1 MRDKEKETDK
11 SVSFSYKRALL
22 YFKVIKQ
29 LRVLDHF
36 MDTIIIYAKSHIC
49 YNELASADRF
59 SSVMD
64 ALKENDLGKRQQT
77 K

>member
-1 MRDKEKETDK
+1 M
-11 SVSFSYKRALL
+11 Y
-22 YFKVIKQ
+22 
-29 LRVLDHF
+29 F

-49 YNELASADRF
+49 YNELAAAERC

-64 ALKENDLGKRQQT
+64 GLKENDLGERQQT

>member
-1 MRDKEKETDK
+1 
-11 SVSFSYKRALL
+11 
-22 YFKVIKQ
+22 
-29 LRVLDHF
+29 
-36 MDTIIIYAKSHIC
+36 MDTIIIYDKPHIC
-49 YNELASADRF
+49 YNELDSADRF

>member
-1 MRDKEKETDK
+1 
-11 SVSFSYKRALL
+11 
-22 YFKVIKQ
+22 
-29 LRVLDHF
+29 